1 MAGKTK
7 KAIFIIAQNNF
18 RDEELLDSR
27 AVLVRRGIFTQ
38 VAAKTKRRAVGKLG
52 TEIEPD
58 LALAEVEVKD
68 FNAVVFIGGAGARDY
83 FSDPVVLKLA
93 KDFKAAG
100 KIVAAICI
108 APSILANAGILIGKT
123 VTAFP
128 TEEENLKNK
137 GAFYT
142 GMSVEVDGKTVTA
155 KDPSAAKEFGEKL
168 TFMLEE

>member
-100 KIVAAICI
+100 KIVAA
-108 APSILANAGILIGKT
+108 
-123 VTAFP
+123 FP
-128 TEEENLKNK
+128 NEEENLKNK

-168 TFMLEE
+168 TFML